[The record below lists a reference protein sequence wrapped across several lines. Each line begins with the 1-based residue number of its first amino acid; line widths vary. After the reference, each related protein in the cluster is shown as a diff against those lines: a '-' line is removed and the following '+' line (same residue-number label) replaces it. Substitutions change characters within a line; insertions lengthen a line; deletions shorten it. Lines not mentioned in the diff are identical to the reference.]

1 MDYSYLA
8 EQPLASDSVGLLEG
22 LTTTRAIRRYTNE
35 PIPQDTLRD
44 ILWAATR
51 APSGSNRQP
60 FRFVVLTD
68 SPIAQQAKSLI
79 ATSAQKFWAE
89 ERANDQYDKGSGA
102 DPNSPKSRMART
114 MQNYVDNFANAPC
127 LILPCMVRYRPPNET
142 EGASMYPSVQN
153 LLLAARALGY
163 GGVITGF
170 HGMVEE
176 ELKTL
181 LQIPEEV
188 LIACTLTL
196 GKPQGNHGPVRRRP
210 MSEMVFSDTWDNPAG
225 WAIDPPGTRHTK
237 AGPPK
242 NVKVV

>member
-1 MDYSYLA
+1 MDYSHLA

-35 PIPQDTLRD
+35 PIPQDVLRD

-89 ERANDQYDKGSGA
+89 KRANGQYDKGSGA

-114 MQNYVDNFANAPC
+114 MQNYQRSFAWCVIDHPTKLKVLQCIHQSKTSCWQHEHSA
-127 LILPCMVRYRPPNET
+127 M
-142 EGASMYPSVQN
+142 
-153 LLLAARALGY
+153 
-163 GGVITGF
+163 GV
-170 HGMVEE
+170 
-176 ELKTL
+176 
-181 LQIPEEV
+181 
-188 LIACTLTL
+188 
-196 GKPQGNHGPVRRRP
+196 
-210 MSEMVFSDTWDNPAG
+210 S
-225 WAIDPPGTRHTK
+225 
-237 AGPPK
+237 
-242 NVKVV
+242 